1 MKLSRQFTVFGSAIF
16 CVVIFSLYLMLDRG
30 HLDYPRGPRR
40 EGSFPQGQLSILQE
54 KIDHLERLLAE
65 NNEIISN
72 IRDSV
77 INLSESVEDGP
88 KGSPGNGSQG
98 SAHLLSPQSALQAD
112 PKDCLFAPLS
122 GSQHP
127 DVQML
132 DVYDLIPF
140 DNPDGGVWKQGFD
153 IKYEADE
160 WDSEPLQVFV
170 VPHSHND
177 PGWLKTFNDYFRD
190 KTQYI
195 FNNMVLK
202 LKEDSSRKFMWSEIS
217 YLSKWWDI
225 IDIPKKEA
233 VKSLLQSGQ
242 LEIVTGGWVMPDEAT
257 AHYFALIDQLIEG
270 HQWLEKNL
278 GVKPRSGW
286 AIDPFGHSPTMAYL
300 LKLAG
305 FSHMLIQRV
314 HYSVKKHF
322 SLQKSL
328 EFFWR
333 QNWDLGSAT
342 DILCH
347 MMPFYSY
354 DIPHTCGPDPKICCQ
369 FDFKRL
375 PGGRYGCPWGVPPE
389 AISPGNVQSRAQ
401 MLLDQYRKKSKLFR
415 TKVLLAPL
423 GDDFRFSE
431 YTEWDLQY
439 RNYEQLFNYMNSQPH
454 LKVKI
459 QFGTLSDY
467 FDALEK
473 AAAAEKKSGHSL
485 FPVLSGDFFTY
496 ADRDDHYWS
505 GYFTSRPF
513 YKRMDRIMESR
524 LRAAEIL
531 YYLAL
536 KQAQK
541 YKISKFLSSPHYT
554 TLTEARRN
562 LGLFQHHD
570 AITGTSKDWVVVDYG
585 TRLFQSLNFLEKI
598 IGDSA
603 FLLILKDK
611 KLYQSQLSDTFLEM
625 DMKQSSQDS
634 LPKKTIIQLSA
645 KEPRYLV
652 VYNPFEQERESVVS
666 IFANS
671 AAVQVLSDSGK
682 PVDVQIGA
690 VWSDP
695 RTISQAAY
703 EVSFLAHVPPLG
715 MKVYKILESQSAS
728 SHKADYFLYNDGV
741 AENGIFQM
749 KNMVDAGDAITIE
762 NPFLALW
769 FDRSGLMEKVRTKED
784 GKLHEIKV
792 QFLWY
797 GTTNKRDKSGA
808 YLFLPDGQG
817 QPYVSLRP
825 PFVRVARG
833 RVYSEVTCFF
843 EHVSHKVRLYNV
855 PGIEGQSMEVSNIV
869 DIRNVHNR
877 EIAMRI
883 SSKIN
888 TQNRFYTDLN
898 GFQIQPRRTM
908 SKLPLQANVYPM
920 STMSYIQDAEHRLTL
935 LAAQSLGTAS
945 LASGQIEVFMDRR
958 LMQDDNRGLGQ
969 GVHDNKITANLFRIL
984 LEKRSGVNMEEEQ
997 KSPVSYPSLLSHLT
1011 SSFLNHPFLPMILNV
1026 KLSSP
1031 AVELLNELSLLQ
1043 SSLPCDIHLVNLRT
1057 MQSKMG
1063 KGYSDEAAL
1072 ILHRKGFDCQFS
1084 SRGMGLSCSTT
1095 QGKMSVP
1102 KLFNKFAVESLTPS
1116 SLSLMHSPPDAQNL
1130 SEVTLSPMEISTFR
1144 IRLRAKILAL
1154 DAQNEEPRR
1163 ASHTSVTPPLFS
1175 GHRIKQH
1182 QELARPPEDSA

>member
-30 HLDYPRGPRR
+30 HLDYPRGPRQ

-88 KGSPGNGSQG
+88 KGAPGNASHG
-98 SAHLLSPQSALQAD
+98 SAHLSSHLALQAD
-112 PKDCLFAPLS
+112 PKDCLFASRS

-202 LKEDSSRKFMWSEIS
+202 LKEDSRRKFMWSEIS
-217 YLSKWWDI
+217 YLAKWWDM

-233 VKSLLQSGQ
+233 VKSLLQGGQ

-257 AHYFALIDQLIEG
+257 PHYFALIDQLIEG

-286 AIDPFGHSPTMAYL
+286 SIDPFGHSPTMAYL
-300 LKLAG
+300 LKRAG

-314 HYSVKKHF
+314 HYAVKKHF
-322 SLQKSL
+322 SLQKTL

-333 QNWDLGSAT
+333 QNWDLGSVT
-342 DILCH
+342 DIMCH

-415 TKVLLAPL
+415 TKVVLAPL
-423 GDDFRFSE
+423 GDDFRFNE

-473 AAAAEKKSGHSL
+473 AAAKKSGQSL
-485 FPVLSGDFFTY
+485 FPILSGDFFTY

-524 LRAAEIL
+524 LRTAEIL
-531 YYLAL
+531 YHLAL

-541 YKISKFLSSPHYT
+541 YQINKFLSSPHYT

-585 TRLFQSLNFLEKI
+585 TRLLQSLNSLDKI

-611 KLYQSQLSDTFLEM
+611 KMYQSHPSDTFLKM
-625 DMKQSSQDS
+625 DMRQSSQDS
-634 LPKKTIIQLSA
+634 LPRKNTIQLSA
-645 KEPRYLV
+645 REPRYLV
-652 VYNPFEQERESVVS
+652 VYNPFEQERDSVVS
-666 IFANS
+666 VCVNS
-671 AAVQVLSDSGK
+671 ASVKVLTDSGN
-682 PVDVQIGA
+682 PVEAQVSA
-690 VWSDP
+690 VWNDEKS
-695 RTISQAAY
+695 ISQTAY
-703 EVSFLAHVPPLG
+703 EVSFLAHIPPLG
-715 MKVYKILESQSAS
+715 LKVYKLLESQSSS
-728 SHKADYFLYNDGV
+728 SHLADYFLYNNDGV
-741 AENGIFQM
+741 VENGIFHV
-749 KNMVDAGDAITIE
+749 KKMVYAKEAIAVE
-762 NPFLALW
+762 NSFLALW
-769 FDRSGLMEKVRTKED
+769 FDRSGLLEKVKMKED
-784 GKLHEIKV
+784 NKYHEIKV

-797 GTTNKRDKSGA
+797 GTTNKRDRSGA

-817 QPYVSLRP
+817 QPYVSLRQP
-825 PFVRVARG
+825 SVRVTRG
-833 RVYSEVTCFF
+833 RIYSEITSFFDHVT
-843 EHVSHKVRLYNV
+843 HKVRLYDTQ
-855 PGIEGQSMEVSNIV
+855 GIEGQSMEVSNIV
-869 DIRNVHNR
+869 DIRSVHNY
-877 EIAMRI
+877 EIVMRI

-888 TQNRFYTDLN
+888 SQNRFYTDLN
-898 GFQIQPRRTM
+898 GYQIQPRRMM

-920 STMSYIQDAEHRLTL
+920 STMAYIQDTEHRLSL
-935 LAAQSLGTAS
+935 LAAQSLGVS
-945 LASGQIEVFMDRR
+945 SMASGQIEVFMDRR

-969 GVHDNKITANLFRIL
+969 GVHDNKVTANLFRIL
-984 LEKRSGVNMEEEQ
+984 LEKRNGVNLEEEK
-997 KSPVSYPSLLSHLT
+997 KSSVNYPSLLSHMT
-1011 SSFLNHPFLPMILNV
+1011 SSFLNHPFLPMIL
-1026 KLSSP
+1026 KAEPSSP
-1031 AVELLNELSLLQ
+1031 TFKMLSEFPLLQ

-1057 MQSKMG
+1057 IQSKVA

-1084 SRGMGLSCSTT
+1084 SPGLGLSCSTT

-1102 KLFNKFAVESLTPS
+1102 KVFNQFAVESLIPS
-1116 SLSLMHSPPDAQNL
+1116 SLSLMHTPPEARNMT
-1130 SEVTLSPMEISTFR
+1130 EIKLSPMEISTFR
-1144 IRLRAKILAL
+1144 IRLR
-1154 DAQNEEPRR
+1154 
-1163 ASHTSVTPPLFS
+1163 
-1175 GHRIKQH
+1175 
-1182 QELARPPEDSA
+1182 